1 MTGDGEESK
10 EEEWREKW
18 ILSGGAKKVAK
29 KRWEYVL
36 DQVVGCRK

>member
-1 MTGDGEESK
+1 MPGDGEENK

-29 KRWEYVL
+29 KGENMY
-36 DQVVGCRK
+36 